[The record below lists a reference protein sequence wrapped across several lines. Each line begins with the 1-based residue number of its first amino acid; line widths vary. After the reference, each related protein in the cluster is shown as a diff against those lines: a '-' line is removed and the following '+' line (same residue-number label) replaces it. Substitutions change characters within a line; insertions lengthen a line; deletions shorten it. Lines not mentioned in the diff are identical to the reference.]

1 MYFCTFNQ
9 DLMLQMSKRDFK
21 DKQTSREKKK
31 HVRIHFILN
40 EYLAFI
46 KFCSFWL
53 TLRRMIYLLGK
64 PNTIKKFSEPVVVIN
79 IF

>member
-1 MYFCTFNQ
+1 
-9 DLMLQMSKRDFK
+9 MLQMSKRDFK

-46 KFCSFWL
+46 KFCFFWL

-64 PNTIKKFSEPVVVIN
+64 PNTIKKIQWASSGDQHFLMQHSSGGM
-79 IF
+79 